1 LTEPKKKNPR
11 GRLKGGTALSNEAI
25 KALRLQEIVGLRA
38 RNVPV
43 PVIAQQ
49 FNTTER
55 TIYRI
60 IAWGEKEGLLS
71 ELKAQAMR
79 KLGQLSIDTYEAA
92 LRADVATLQPTHI
105 EAHKMKLSAA
115 KDVSHGMGILQKKVE
130 TTQVTEV
137 NSMNW
142 YLSEK
147 YGKQADDE
155 EVVEGHPPIQD
166 GYLLD
171 EPEGE
176 ALLEQGIGE
185 RSVQEES
192 EEDE

>member
-1 LTEPKKKNPR
+1 VVAELGSLTIDAY
-11 GRLKGGTALSNEAI
+11 KGALTAPLNS
-25 KALRLQEIVGLRA
+25 L
-38 RNVPV
+38 P
-43 PVIAQQ
+43 
-49 FNTTER
+49 TE
-55 TIYRI
+55 
-60 IAWGEKEGLLS
+60 L
-71 ELKAQAMR
+71 
-79 KLGQLSIDTYEAA
+79 
-92 LRADVATLQPTHI
+92 
-105 EAHKMKLSAA
+105 EAHKVRLTAA
-115 KDVSHGMGILQKKVE
+115 KDVGFGTGILTKKTE
-130 TTQVTEV
+130 THETKEEF
-137 NSMNW
+137 SMNW
-142 YLSEK
+142 FLEQR